1 MTRKYYD
8 NELQNLNNELV
19 EMGGLIEN
27 AISHSILALTEK
39 NIDEA
44 EIVEEIEKKINQKE
58 KDIEAFCLKLILHQQ
73 PVAGDLRL
81 ISAALKM
88 ITDMERIGDQAC
100 DVAELCKIMSKSSYV
115 HNLEHII
122 GMAECMKVMV
132 ANAITAFI
140 TKDVELALDVCKSDD
155 IVDDLFIKVQKD
167 MIKLIKDDSLK
178 GEIAF
183 DLMMI
188 AKYFERIG
196 DHATNIAEWVIFS
209 ITGNHKLTID

>member
-8 NELQNLNNELV
+8 NELQRLNNELV
-19 EMGGLIEN
+19 EMGELIEN
-27 AISHSILALTEK
+27 AIGHSIIALTEK
-39 NIDEA
+39 NVDEA

-81 ISAALKM
+81 ISSALKM

-100 DVAELCKIMSKSSYV
+100 DVAELCKIISKSSYV
-115 HNLEHII
+115 HNLQHII
-122 GMAECMKVMV
+122 GMADCMKQMV
-132 ANAITAFI
+132 TDAIDAFVN
-140 TKDVELALDVCKSDD
+140 KDVVLAMSVCKRDD
-155 IVDDLFIKVQKD
+155 IVDGLFVKVQQD
-167 MIKLIKDDSLK
+167 MIKLIKEDSSK
-178 GEIAF
+178 GEIAL
-183 DLMMI
+183 DLMII

-209 ITGNHKLTID
+209 ITGDHNFSLQ

>member
-8 NELQNLNNELV
+8 MELQKLNNELV

-27 AISHSILALTEK
+27 AISHSITALTEK
-39 NIDEA
+39 NVAEA
-44 EIVEEIEKKINQKE
+44 EMVEEIEKKINQKE
-58 KDIEAFCLKLILHQQ
+58 KDIETFCLKLILHQQ

-115 HNLEHII
+115 HNLDHII
-122 GMAECMKVMV
+122 GMAECMKEMV
-132 ANAITAFI
+132 TEAIDAFVN
-140 TKDVELALDVCKSDD
+140 KDVVLAMAVCKKDD
-155 IVDDLFIKVQKD
+155 VVDDLFIQVQQD
-167 MIKLIKDDSLK
+167 MIKLIKEDSAK
-178 GEIAF
+178 GEIAL
-183 DLMMI
+183 DLMII

-209 ITGNHKLTID
+209 ITGNHKL

>member
-8 NELQNLNNELV
+8 MELQKLNNELV

-27 AISHSILALTEK
+27 AISHSLTALTEK
-39 NIDEA
+39 NVAEA
-44 EIVEEIEKKINQKE
+44 EMVEEIEKKINQKE
-58 KDIEAFCLKLILHQQ
+58 KDIETFCLKLILHQQ
-73 PVAGDLRL
+73 PVARDLRL

-115 HNLEHII
+115 HNLDHII
-122 GMAECMKVMV
+122 GMADCMKEMV
-132 ANAITAFI
+132 TDAIDAFVN
-140 TKDVELALDVCKSDD
+140 KDVVLAMAVCKKDD
-155 IVDDLFIKVQKD
+155 VVDDLFIKVQQD
-167 MIKLIKDDSLK
+167 MIKLIKEDSAK
-178 GEIAF
+178 GEIAL
-183 DLMMI
+183 DLMII

-209 ITGNHKLTID
+209 ITGNHKL

>member
-8 NELQNLNNELV
+8 MELQKLNNELV

-27 AISHSILALTEK
+27 AISHSLTALTEK
-39 NIDEA
+39 NVAEA
-44 EIVEEIEKKINQKE
+44 EMVEEIEKKINQKE
-58 KDIEAFCLKLILHQQ
+58 KDIETFCLKLILHQQ
-73 PVAGDLRL
+73 PVARDLRL

-115 HNLEHII
+115 HNLDHII
-122 GMAECMKVMV
+122 GMADCMKEMV
-132 ANAITAFI
+132 TDAIDAFVN
-140 TKDVELALDVCKSDD
+140 KDVVLAMAVCKKDD
-155 IVDDLFIKVQKD
+155 VVDDLFIKVQQD
-167 MIKLIKDDSLK
+167 MIKLIKEDSTK
-178 GEIAF
+178 GEIAL
-183 DLMMI
+183 DLMII

-209 ITGNHKLTID
+209 ITGNHKL

>member
-8 NELQNLNNELV
+8 KELQKLNNELI
-19 EMGGLIEN
+19 EMGELVET
-27 AISHSILALTEK
+27 AISHCLKALTEK
-39 NIDEA
+39 S
-44 EIVEEIEKKINQKE
+44 VEEVEYVEELEKTINQKE

-100 DVAELCKIMSKSSYV
+100 DVADLCKAMSKKSYDY
-115 HNLEHII
+115 NLERLIS
-122 GMAECMKVMV
+122 MADCMKEMV
-132 ANAITAFI
+132 IDAVDAFVN
-140 TKDVELALDVCKSDD
+140 KDVVLAMSVCKRDD
-155 IVDDLFIKVQKD
+155 IVDDLFIKVQQD
-167 MIKLIKDDSLK
+167 MIKLIKEDSSK
-178 GEIAF
+178 GEIAL

-209 ITGNHKLTID
+209 ITGKHKLSEK